1 MIGGS
6 GGPKQTK
13 TSMLDIPLSDSR
25 DHNTKDFLSD
35 PRQRSAERDRKSI
48 GMHDK
53 GKNGLSNIFTD
64 STIVA
69 NVNNSTDEG
78 FLSVNHGR
86 LNGTFLNLSGIIP
99 VREKESKTPND
110 KLIKK
115 DVPKILIEEVL
126 SSSNLKGKEAPLKK
140 KLTKEEFYEKAV
152 MLGLAKMMAENKR
165 KN

>member
-6 GGPKQTK
+6 GGPKHTK

-25 DHNTKDFLSD
+25 ENHPKDFLSD
-35 PRQRSAERDRKSI
+35 PRQRSAERERKSY
-48 GMHDK
+48 GLNDK

-69 NVNNSTDEG
+69 NINNSTDEG

-99 VREKESKTPND
+99 VRERESKTPND
-110 KLIKK
+110 KLFKK
-115 DVPKILIEEVL
+115 DAPKILIEDVL
-126 SSSNLKGKEAPLKK
+126 SSSNLKGKEALPRK

-165 KN
+165 KP